1 MQAFGPVMGFLADL
15 ASPQRQ
21 HLQKVWQQQKSL
33 EKAPSGRRRRGKQN
47 AASGSKPTQQSDA
60 TNKLSGERS
69 PKEPECL
76 KNWEC
81 MPANG
86 RELFV
91 VHFTRAEAMNDAA
104 KQSIY
109 TVKSRTNANELNR
122 LSRLIEERVDHEMLA
137 IEECREIMRS
147 NQLPSGY
154 RFQGSVREVW
164 GFQDTSDIDLVL
176 TKKRPAGLEVINIV
190 PGFCQLTRPSMV
202 AKIYRRKGKSEL
214 FRRGRR
220 FTDASATSKV
230 LSPGKFRKKF
240 SDWRLA
246 NSNAL
251 LSQGKLEPG
260 TRSRIHEHGPAVTHD
275 YCFIVGGREEHR
287 EVDFV
292 CTIALK
298 NRPWLLKEWVIR
310 QTTSPLGISKRVGSA
325 PIHIVPIGAYKGRSK
340 QYSHT
345 WRYSY
350 NEIECRLIEELSPKL
365 GAGYALL
372 KKVCHRYLK
381 PAGFKSYHA
390 KTCYLWLLLQSEHEQ
405 LSLLQLVES
414 TIELLMTCAANGF
427 IPNYFMPS
435 ENILRE
441 TISSKQ
447 VNRAAISTYLEN
459 FAESGE
465 RITDLTVARLS
476 SYFEQLSTDIKL
488 TPLPSLLNWSDSCL
502 CRFSDVP
509 DRQYSCDSDEELALD
524 SSSNQQCQERAK
536 KQCVNC
542 DSLIQYEL
550 KKSAPLHLIV
560 RFIPFFVGK
569 N

>member
-1 MQAFGPVMGFLADL
+1 VSTCKRSGSSRR
-15 ASPQRQ
+15 ASRKLP
-21 HLQKVWQQQKSL
+21 L
-33 EKAPSGRRRRGKQN
+33 EKRQRGKQN

-91 VHFTRAEAMNDAA
+91 VHFTRAEAMKDAA

-109 TVKSRTNANELNR
+109 TVQSRTSANELNR

-176 TKKRPAGLEVINIV
+176 TKKRPAWTGSHKY
-190 PGFCQLTRPSMV
+190 C
-202 AKIYRRKGKSEL
+202 ARRKGKSEL

-260 TRSRIHEHGPAVTHD
+260 P
-275 YCFIVGGREEHR
+275 GREFTSTGR
-287 EVDFV
+287 P
-292 CTIALK
+292 

-536 KQCVNC
+536 KQCANC